1 MNPRTT
7 LQERYP
13 EADFSI
19 YFRFLDAC
27 RDTEKGLDTQEHHI
41 CPRKQFPEFIDE
53 AENLMT
59 LRIDDHDFAHKLLEA
74 ACGIKAPH
82 TAFLE
87 AQRESASR
95 AAALGGRK
103 GGHNGGSNS
112 YARRTGVHGRS
123 AEKMSK
129 DGRKAALVMVEKK
142 LGIFAPEMLGV
153 GGRIAGKI
161 KSSEYS
167 HSHMKSIE
175 KLDSLLRASVGTS
188 TATSSL
194 LPVLCVFNEQ
204 KTSSIK

>member
-153 GGRIAGKI
+153 GGRIAGK
-161 KSSEYS
+161 KCRD
-167 HSHMKSIE
+167 K
-175 KLDSLLRASVGTS
+175 KLGIFSLTHEEHREAGLASTRKRWHLNRNIVSASCT
-188 TATSSL
+188 
-194 LPVLCVFNEQ
+194 LCVQ
-204 KTSSIK
+204 